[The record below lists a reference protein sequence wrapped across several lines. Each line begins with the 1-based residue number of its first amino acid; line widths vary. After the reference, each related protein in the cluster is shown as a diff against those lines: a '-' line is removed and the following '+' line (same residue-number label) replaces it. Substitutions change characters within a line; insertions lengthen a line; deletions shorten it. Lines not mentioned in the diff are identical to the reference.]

1 MTPSLGPSS
10 CPNRRDV
17 DRFIGAPPLRL
28 KKFRKIMPQSVTSRL
43 VWVSATLYGDGV
55 RRRCATRCP
64 RPLVDLARHA
74 APPSAEAERW
84 RRRPHPCPAI
94 VGSLCSPPLA
104 SSSLAVGGRP
114 PAPPGARFA
123 RGAACSARFARLPS
137 YLLARRGRRSAAQVM
152 AAIVAPTRTV
162 TSSHRVVAVPISRPR
177 RASTS

>member
-74 APPSAEAERW
+74 VPPSAEAERW
-84 RRRPHPCPAI
+84 RRRTRKCL
-94 VGSLCSPPLA
+94 V
-104 SSSLAVGGRP
+104 V
-114 PAPPGARFA
+114 
-123 RGAACSARFARLPS
+123 FARL
-137 YLLARRGRRSAAQVM
+137 
-152 AAIVAPTRTV
+152 
-162 TSSHRVVAVPISRPR
+162 R
-177 RASTS
+177 RASRCLLVFRRGGTTPHTPRVSASPTVAWCLWGDRCGSVAAEV